1 LKFCLL
7 EQHKNLLAQF
17 TASKTLRIGFPGDS
31 LLLYPYK
38 ETLKDDLKKVVL
50 KVLGEGA
57 IMKSV
62 VKELGEDQKV
72 WSLNLVDNSK
82 LLESY

>member
-1 LKFCLL
+1 M
-7 EQHKNLLAQF
+7 
-17 TASKTLRIGFPGDS
+17 
-31 LLLYPYK
+31 LYPYK